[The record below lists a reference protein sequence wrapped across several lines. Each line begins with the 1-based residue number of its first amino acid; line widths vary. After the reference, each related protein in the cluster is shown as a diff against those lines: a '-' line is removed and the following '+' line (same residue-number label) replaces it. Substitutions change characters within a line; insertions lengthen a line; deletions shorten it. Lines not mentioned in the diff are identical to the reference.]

1 MKTNKDQRI
10 RIREIHSMHELK
22 LERARLELELVK
34 TEEKIKTNYKNV
46 LHAFSLGNIFSTVT
60 SELSTSSSI
69 LAKTVNL
76 GLNWVAMR
84 KKKKKKK
91 QEKLERDKKQQS
103 QIPLEGSV
111 EAE

>member
-10 RIREIHSMHELK
+10 RIREIHSMHELQM
-22 LERARLELELVK
+22 ERARLELELVK
-34 TEEKIKTNYKNV
+34 TEDKIKASYKNI
-46 LHAFSLGNIFSTVT
+46 LYAFSLGNLLSTVT
-60 SELSTSSSI
+60 TEFASSSSI

-76 GLNWVAMR
+76 GMNWLSRR

-91 QEKLERDKKQQS
+91 QEKQQQQQQQS
-103 QIPLEGSV
+103 QPHQEGSV